1 MIQVISEESNQKH
14 MIKIQKLGQSA
25 AISAAKRVPM
35 NVEVAFSKS
44 VCLQFYVKLKDVSNE
59 DSKDQKSED
68 TIDQLDNMDMDD
80 QTLIISKMGKLL
92 WLANWYRFYI
102 SI

>member
-1 MIQVISEESNQKH
+1 
-14 MIKIQKLGQSA
+14 
-25 AISAAKRVPM
+25 
-35 NVEVAFSKS
+35 
-44 VCLQFYVKLKDVSNE
+44 VKLKDVSNE